1 MSHISKMEL
10 EITSLA
16 DLKQACQRLGMTFI
30 DNQKTY
36 KWYGHWV
43 GDAPLPEGI
52 TTEELGLCS
61 HAIKVPECTYEI
73 GIVKRGSKYI
83 LLWDS
88 WHSGGLEQKIGKD
101 AGILKQAYSI
111 ERIKREA
118 VLKRYRFTEQKVEKG
133 VRLVLCR

>member
-16 DLKQACQRLGMTFI
+16 DLKQACKRLGFTFVE
-30 DNQKTY
+30 NQTSY
-36 KWYGHWV
+36 KWYGTWM

-52 TTEELGLCS
+52 TKEELGQCT
-61 HAIKVPECTYEI
+61 HAIKVTDCLYEI
-73 GIVKRGSKYI
+73 GVVQKGSKYT

-88 WHSGGLEQKIGKD
+88 WHSGGLEQKIGTN

-111 ERIKREA
+111 EKIRREA
-118 VLKRYRFTEQKVEKG
+118 MLKRYRFTEQKVEKG
-133 VRLVLCR
+133 IRVVLCR

>member
-16 DLKQACQRLGMTFI
+16 DLKQACKRLGFTFV

-36 KWYGHWV
+36 KWYGRWV

-52 TTEELGLCS
+52 TTEELGKCT
-61 HAIKVPECTYEI
+61 HAIQVPEASYEI
-73 GIVKRGSKYI
+73 GVAQKGSKYI

-88 WHSGGLEQKIGKD
+88 WHSGGLEQKIGKN

-111 ERIKREA
+111 ARIQSEA
-118 VLKRYRFTEQKVEKG
+118 VLKRYRFTEKKVEKG
-133 VRLVLCR
+133 IRVVLCR

>member
-16 DLKQACQRLGMTFI
+16 DLKEACQRLGMTFCEE
-30 DNQKTY
+30 QKTY
-36 KWYGHWV
+36 KWFGTWME
-43 GDAPLPEGI
+43 DSPLPEGI
-52 TTEELGLCS
+52 IKEELGHCT
-61 HAIKVPECTYEI
+61 HAIKVPECRYEI
-73 GIVKRGSKYI
+73 GVTRKGSRYV

-88 WHSGGLEQKIGKD
+88 WSSGGLEKKIGKN

-111 ERIKREA
+111 QRIKREA
-118 VLKRYRFTEQKVEKG
+118 MLKRYRFTEQKTEKG

>member
-16 DLKQACQRLGMTFI
+16 NLKQACLRLGMTFV

-36 KWYGHWV
+36 QWYGTWV
-43 GDAPLPEGI
+43 GDSPLPEGI
-52 TTEELGLCS
+52 SKEELGQCT
-61 HAIKVPECTYEI
+61 HAIKVPECLYEI
-73 GIVKRGSKYI
+73 GVVQRGSKYT
-83 LLWDS
+83 LLWDA
-88 WHSGGLEQKIGKD
+88 WHSGGLEQKIGKN

-111 ERIKREA
+111 ERIRREA
-118 VLKRYRFTEQKVEKG
+118 MLKRYRFSEQKVEKG

>member
-16 DLKQACQRLGMTFI
+16 DLKQACQRLGLTFCEE
-30 DNQKTY
+30 QKTY
-36 KWYGHWV
+36 KWYGTWM
-43 GDAPLPEGI
+43 GDSPLPEGI
-52 TTEELGLCS
+52 SKEELGQCT
-61 HAIKVPECTYEI
+61 HAIQIQGCLYEI
-73 GIVKRGSKYI
+73 GVVQRGSKYT

-88 WHSGGLEQKIGKD
+88 WHSGGLEQKIGKN

-111 ERIKREA
+111 ERIRREA
-118 VLKRYRFTEQKVEKG
+118 MLKRYRFTEKKVEKG

>member
-16 DLKQACQRLGMTFI
+16 NLKQACQRLGFTFV

-36 KWYGHWV
+36 KWYGTWM

-52 TTEELGLCS
+52 SKEELGQCT
-61 HAIKVPECTYEI
+61 HAIKVPECLYEI
-73 GIVKRGSKYI
+73 GVVQRGSKYT

-88 WHSGGLEQKIGKD
+88 WHSGGLEQKIGKN

-111 ERIKREA
+111 ERIRREA
-118 VLKRYRFTEQKVEKG
+118 MLKRYRFSEKKVEKG

>member
-10 EITSLA
+10 EIKSLA
-16 DLKQACQRLGMTFI
+16 DLKQACQRLGFTFV
-30 DNQKTY
+30 DNQETY
-36 KWYGHWV
+36 KWYGRWV

-52 TTEELGLCS
+52 TTEELGKCT
-61 HAIKVPECTYEI
+61 HAIQISGCSYEI
-73 GIVKRGSKYI
+73 GVVKRGSKYT

-88 WHSGGLEQKIGKD
+88 WSAGGLEQKIGKN
-101 AGILKQAYSI
+101 AGILKRAYSV

-118 VLKRYRFTEQKVEKG
+118 MLKRYRFTEQKVEKG